1 MLNKRFNRRRF
12 LQASA
17 ATGAAVALGGLGSAS
32 RLVVAQEAPTGRF
45 NWMTW
50 TDHFYQEQRDEI
62 DEAIGI
68 SARVTELADNAD
80 GFTRLKEVG
89 GQLDMISG
97 DAQWN
102 PRYFEE
108 GLIDVLPIEE
118 MDVAKHLYPIAR
130 EFEIWTKPEG
140 YLGFPFG
147 WSPVQIYYNPKF
159 VNPAPN
165 SWEVMLDPKYQGRVV
180 TENQPV
186 EVTAYMGKYTGA
198 ADPYNMTDDE
208 LAAAKAAMA
217 VLKPNVLQ
225 LTQQAQ
231 ETWRLLSTEEAWIAT
246 ANLGADEVVKDLTG
260 VELEVMTPKEGTI
273 GWMDA
278 EMLVRDGR
286 NQDLI
291 IPFLER
297 SNQPEYIA
305 ENFRRFGRPLFN
317 ESAYKLLVN
326 SGDQER
332 ADRFLFNKPET
343 VLTMTLK
350 APGTSTQG
358 AIEAFN
364 EVFGGA

>member
-1 MLNKRFNRRRF
+1 MLNKRFTRRRF

-17 ATGAAVALGGLGSAS
+17 ATGAAAALGGLSSAG
-32 RLVVAQEAPTGRF
+32 RMVVAQEAPTGRF

-62 DEAIGI
+62 EEAIGI

-80 GFTRLKEVG
+80 GFTRLREVG

-147 WSPVQIYYNPKF
+147 WSPVEIYYNPKF
-159 VNPAPN
+159 VDPAPD

-208 LAAAKAAMA
+208 LAAAKAAME
-217 VLKPNVLQ
+217 VLKPNILQ

-278 EMLVRDGR
+278 EMLVHDGA

-291 IPFLER
+291 IPFLEM

-317 ESAYKLLVN
+317 EGAYKVLVD

-343 VLTMTLK
+343 VNTMTLK

>member
-1 MLNKRFNRRRF
+1 MLNKRFTRRRF

-17 ATGAAVALGGLGSAS
+17 ATGAAAALGGLSSAG
-32 RLVVAQEAPTGRF
+32 RMVVAQEAPTGRF

-62 DEAIGI
+62 EEAIGI

-80 GFTRLKEVG
+80 GFTRLREVG

-147 WSPVQIYYNPKF
+147 WSPVEIYYNPKF
-159 VNPAPN
+159 VDPAPD

-208 LAAAKAAMA
+208 LAAAKAAME
-217 VLKPNVLQ
+217 VLKPNILQ

-278 EMLVRDGR
+278 EMLVHDGA

-291 IPFLER
+291 IPFLEM

-317 ESAYKLLVN
+317 EGAYKVLVD

>member
-1 MLNKRFNRRRF
+1 MLNKRFTRRRF

-17 ATGAAVALGGLGSAS
+17 ATGAAAALGGLSSAG
-32 RLVVAQEAPTGRF
+32 RMVVAQEAPTGRF

-62 DEAIGI
+62 EEAIGI

-80 GFTRLKEVG
+80 GFTRLREVG

-147 WSPVQIYYNPKF
+147 WSPVEIYYNPKF
-159 VNPAPN
+159 VDPAPD

-186 EVTAYMGKYTGA
+186 EVTA
-198 ADPYNMTDDE
+198 
-208 LAAAKAAMA
+208 
-217 VLKPNVLQ
+217 
-225 LTQQAQ
+225 
-231 ETWRLLSTEEAWIAT
+231 TWASTPAR
-246 ANLGADEVVKDLTG
+246 
-260 VELEVMTPKEGTI
+260 P
-273 GWMDA
+273 
-278 EMLVRDGR
+278 
-286 NQDLI
+286 
-291 IPFLER
+291 IP
-297 SNQPEYIA
+297 
-305 ENFRRFGRPLFN
+305 
-317 ESAYKLLVN
+317 
-326 SGDQER
+326 
-332 ADRFLFNKPET
+332 T
-343 VLTMTLK
+343 T
-350 APGTSTQG
+350 
-358 AIEAFN
+358 
-364 EVFGGA
+364 